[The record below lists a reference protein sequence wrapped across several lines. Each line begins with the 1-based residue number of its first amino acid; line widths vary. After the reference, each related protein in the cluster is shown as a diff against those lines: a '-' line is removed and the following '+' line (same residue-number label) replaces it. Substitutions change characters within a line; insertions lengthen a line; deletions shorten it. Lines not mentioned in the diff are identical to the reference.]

1 MVNTVSYCAEG
12 IYANNSKYYHKVT
25 LVESRKVQKVG
36 YSTITVSLPS
46 EWIKQNSIKPGDI
59 VFITSELD
67 GALRIMPS
75 GLAQREE
82 AEEYIINADVCDE
95 KRLLERLVVG
105 SYILGRDVIRITST
119 TRIRSECVE
128 EVRGIVQRL
137 IGFGILEE
145 TPKTILLQ
153 CSVDPTKFQM
163 DMLIR
168 RLSLIASTIYKEAT
182 QALLE
187 GDITLATDA
196 INREDEADMM
206 FFLATRLLVSA
217 QRKRD
222 LAEKIG
228 LTKLILIPC
237 TCLILQYLELIADYS
252 EDVAKRVIELE
263 KYKASISKTILEK
276 IYHMGELTQTI
287 FQKAVD
293 CVFTGDL
300 KIASSLLEMHEV
312 LEVKFEQE
320 MRELPEIPY
329 LRTIVS
335 TLSKIADKGAIIAK
349 IAINTA
355 LMKSDEEVGKIVKIR
370 KHERTISLPVERK

>member
-1 MVNTVSYCAEG
+1 M
-12 IYANNSKYYHKVT
+12 
-25 LVESRKVQKVG
+25 ESRKVQKVG

-46 EWIKQNSIKPGDI
+46 EWIKQNSIKQGDI
-59 VFITSELD
+59 VFIIPELD
-67 GALRIMPS
+67 GTLRIVPS
-75 GLAQREE
+75 GLARREE
-82 AEEYIINADVCDE
+82 AEEYIINADACDE
-95 KRLLERLVVG
+95 KRLLERLIVG

-119 TRIRSECVE
+119 TRIKSECVE

-153 CSVDPTKFQM
+153 CAIDPTKFQM

-168 RLSLIASTIYKEAT
+168 RLSLIASTIYSEAM

-187 GDITLATDA
+187 GDITLAVDA

-206 FFLATRLLVSA
+206 FFLGTRLLVLA
-217 QRKRD
+217 QRKRY

-252 EDVAKRVIELE
+252 EDIAKRVIALE
-263 KYKASISKTILEK
+263 KYRATLSKTILER
-276 IYHMGELTQTI
+276 IYHLGELTQTI

-293 CVFTGDL
+293 CVFTRDL
-300 KIASSLLEMHEV
+300 KIANSLLEMHDV
-312 LEVKFEQE
+312 LESKFEQE
-320 MRELPEIPY
+320 MRELPEVPY

-335 TLSKIADKGAIIAK
+335 TLSKIADKGAVIAK
-349 IAINTA
+349 LAINTT
-355 LMKSDEEVGKIVKIR
+355 LMKSDKEIGKILKIK
-370 KHERTISLPVERK
+370 KHERT

>member
-1 MVNTVSYCAEG
+1 V
-12 IYANNSKYYHKVT
+12 I

-46 EWIKQNSIKPGDI
+46 EWVKQNEIEPGDI

-67 GALRIMPS
+67 GTLRIVPS
-75 GLAQREE
+75 GVAQREE
-82 AEEYIINADVCDE
+82 AEEYIINADVCGE
-95 KRLLERLVVG
+95 IRLLERLIVG
-105 SYILGRDVIRITST
+105 SYLLGRDVIRITSR
-119 TRIRSECVE
+119 TRIKSECVE
-128 EVRGIVQRL
+128 EIRGIVQKL

-145 TPKTILLQ
+145 TPKNILLQ

-168 RLSLIASTIYKEAT
+168 RLSLIALTIYSEAM
-182 QALLE
+182 QGLLE
-187 GDITLATDA
+187 RDTTLAVDA
-196 INREDEADMM
+196 INREDEADMI
-206 FFLATRLLVSA
+206 FFLATRLLVLA

-252 EDVAKRVIELE
+252 EDIAKRVIELE
-263 KYKASISKTILEK
+263 KFKGELSKTKLER
-276 IYHMGELTQTI
+276 IYHLGELTQTI

-293 CVFTGDL
+293 CIFTEDL
-300 KIASSLLEMHEV
+300 KIANSLLEMHEV
-312 LEVKFEQE
+312 LERALEKE
-320 MRELPEIPY
+320 MRELLGGEIADSM

-335 TLSKIADKGAIIAK
+335 TLSKISDKGAVIAK
-349 IAINTA
+349 LAINTI
-355 LMKSDEEVGKIVKIR
+355 LMKSDEQIGEILKIEKHTRTAPLPGGR
-370 KHERTISLPVERK
+370 K

>member
-1 MVNTVSYCAEG
+1 MKND
-12 IYANNSKYYHKVT
+12 SKYCHKVI

-46 EWIKQNSIKPGDI
+46 EWIKQNEIKPGDI

-67 GALRIMPS
+67 GTLRIVPA

-95 KRLLERLVVG
+95 KRLLERLIVG

-119 TRIRSECVE
+119 TRIKSECVE
-128 EVRGIVQRL
+128 EVRGIVQKL

-145 TPKTILLQ
+145 TSKNILLQ
-153 CSVDPTKFQM
+153 CSIDPTKFQM

-168 RLSLIASTIYKEAT
+168 RLSLIASTIYSEAM

-187 GDITLATDA
+187 GDTTLAVDA
-196 INREDEADMM
+196 ISREDEADII
-206 FFLATRLLVSA
+206 FFLATRLLVLA
-217 QRKRD
+217 QRKRN

-228 LTKLILIPC
+228 FTKLILIPC

-252 EDVAKRVIELE
+252 EDIAKRVLELE
-263 KYKASISKTILEK
+263 KYRATLSKTTLER
-276 IYHMGELTQTI
+276 IYHLGELTHTI

-293 CVFTGDL
+293 CVFTKDI
-300 KIASSLLEMHEV
+300 KIANSLLEMRGV
-312 LEVKFEQE
+312 LESEFEQE

-349 IAINTA
+349 LAINTA
-355 LMKSDEEVGKIVKIR
+355 LMKSDEQVGKILKIK
-370 KHERTISLPVERK
+370 KHERAIPLPVERK

>member
-1 MVNTVSYCAEG
+1 
-12 IYANNSKYYHKVT
+12 
-25 LVESRKVQKVG
+25 VESRKVQKVG

-46 EWIKQNSIKPGDI
+46 EWVRQNSIEPGDL
-59 VFITSELD
+59 VFIVPELD
-67 GALRIMPS
+67 GTLRIVPRD
-75 GLAQREE
+75 LARREE
-82 AEEYIINADVCDE
+82 SEEYIINADVCDD
-95 KRLLERLVVG
+95 KRLLERLIVG

-119 TRIRSECVE
+119 SRIKSECVE
-128 EVRGIVQRL
+128 EVRGIVRKL
-137 IGFGILEE
+137 IGLGILEE
-145 TPKTILLQ
+145 TPKNILLQ

-168 RLSLIASTIYKEAT
+168 RLSLIALTIYSEAMQT
-182 QALLE
+182 LLE
-187 GDITLATDA
+187 KDTTLAADA
-196 INREDEADMM
+196 ISREDEADMI
-206 FFLATRLLVSA
+206 FFLATRLLVLA

-252 EDVAKRVIELE
+252 EDIAKRIIELE
-263 KYKASISKTILEK
+263 KYKATLSKTTLER
-276 IYHMGELTQTI
+276 IYHLGELTQTI

-293 CVFTGDL
+293 CIFTRDL
-300 KIASSLLEMHEV
+300 KIANSLLEMRNV
-312 LEVKFEQE
+312 LESEFEKE

-349 IAINTA
+349 LAINTT
-355 LMKSDEEVGKIVKIR
+355 LMKSDEQVGKILKIR
-370 KHERTISLPVERK
+370 KHERTTPLSVETK